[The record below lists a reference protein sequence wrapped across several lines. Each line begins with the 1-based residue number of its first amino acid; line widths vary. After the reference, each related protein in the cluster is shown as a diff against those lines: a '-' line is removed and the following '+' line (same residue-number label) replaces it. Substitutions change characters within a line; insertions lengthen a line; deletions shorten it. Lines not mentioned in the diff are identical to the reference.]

1 MVEQLLRRG
10 VDVAVAD
17 PHVVEDALT
26 STAYRRVTLDAGEVA
41 AADAVVLITDHDAFD
56 YALVLEQADYVLDTR
71 HRMDG
76 PGVEHL

>member
-1 MVEQLLRRG
+1 
-10 VDVAVAD
+10 
-17 PHVVEDALT
+17 VEDVVT
-26 STAYRRVTLDAGEVA
+26 STAYRRATLDAGELG

-56 YALVLEQADYVLDTR
+56 YDLVLEQANYVLDTR